1 MKVMEE
7 LQVANKEETY
17 ARWVKYVNEYEEGAM
32 LYDGF
37 EQVFEAFKTHFKQ
50 AIVSAKT
57 KKQYEIDCVFKGIDQ
72 YMEAV
77 VLADDTSKHKPDLEP
92 LFECL
97 KRLNVKADEALY
109 VGDALSDYQAAKNAQ
124 IDFAYAKWGSVLNQD
139 MEQADFVFKQP
150 IELLSLV
157 KS

>member
-1 MKVMEE
+1 MEE
-7 LQVANKEETY
+7 LQVANKEEIY
-17 ARWVKYVNEYEEGAM
+17 ARWVKYVNEYEGGAM

-50 AIVSAKT
+50 AIVSSKT

-77 VLADDTSKHKPDLEP
+77 VLADDISKHKPDLEP